1 MIFPSGPVTSKSSR
15 VPALLRSGS
24 RGRRSLSGACVIQ
37 SRHGRSATSTACSTA
52 PSGKPRATATLP
64 RTWGVRRPAAQGAGR
79 RDGDIAAGGCPSR
92 ADCATG
98 PLAVRHRR
106 PRARNRD
113 VPQRIA
119 GAALAGCRPGRGQP
133 HGQPVARIHPE
144 ARAAV
149 QGAQGEARAARSPCP
164 RISLTRAGAVA
175 KPVAV
180 VSPAR
185 PLALALVIAF
195 VSLAHAT
202 PIERA
207 SLRVRVSPNLYAR
220 QSKPCDPAPGID
232 EKPGKV
238 SFSVRMRYAPDE
250 REYLVA
256 VSRCC
261 GGPNGD

>member
-1 MIFPSGPVTSKSSR
+1 MSCNDLSIGARHVEVLPRAGIVAVGIARPAKLKRCLRHSIAPRTVGHVHR
-15 VPALLRSGS
+15 VLHRA
-24 RGRRSLSGACVIQ
+24 
-37 SRHGRSATSTACSTA
+37 
-52 PSGKPRATATLP
+52 SGKPRATATLP
-64 RTWGVRRPAAQGAGR
+64 RTWASGVRP
-79 RDGDIAAGGCPSR
+79 PK
-92 ADCATG
+92 
-98 PLAVRHRR
+98 V
-106 PRARNRD
+106 
-113 VPQRIA
+113 
-119 GAALAGCRPGRGQP
+119 
-133 HGQPVARIHPE
+133 PE

-149 QGAQGEARAARSPCP
+149 QGAQDEARAARSPCP
-164 RISLTRAGAVA
+164 RISLTRASAVA

-195 VSLAHAT
+195 VSLAHAA

-207 SLRVRVSPNLYAR
+207 SIRVRVSPNLYAR

>member
-1 MIFPSGPVTSKSSR
+1 MPRQKKRPIERQPRLTT
-15 VPALLRSGS
+15 
-24 RGRRSLSGACVIQ
+24 
-37 SRHGRSATSTACSTA
+37 HGHRLA
-52 PSGKPRATATLP
+52 G
-64 RTWGVRRPAAQGAGR
+64 RPADEVPQADHWRTTRRRAAARAGALHLRARKPGCAATNCWRCTGR
-79 RDGDIAAGGCPSR
+79 MSTWTRPASRSTCRSNTPGSTGCGS
-92 ADCATG
+92 
-98 PLAVRHRR
+98 RR
-106 PRARNRD
+106 PRRS
-113 VPQRIA
+113 A
-119 GAALAGCRPGRGQP
+119 G
-133 HGQPVARIHPE
+133 
-144 ARAAV
+144 
-149 QGAQGEARAARSPCP
+149 AARSPCP
-164 RISLTRAGAVA
+164 RISLTRASAVA

-180 VSPAR
+180 VSAAR